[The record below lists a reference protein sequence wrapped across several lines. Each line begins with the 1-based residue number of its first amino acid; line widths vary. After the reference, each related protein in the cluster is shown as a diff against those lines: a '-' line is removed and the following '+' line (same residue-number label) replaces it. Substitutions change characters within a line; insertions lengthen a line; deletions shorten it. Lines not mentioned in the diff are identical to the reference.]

1 MKRLLLFL
9 PLVFAVA
16 IGVFLF
22 AGIGKDPT
30 KLESALIGK
39 PVPRFELQDLHAPE
53 RMLDNSVFE
62 GQVSLLNV
70 WGEWCPACWDEHGYL
85 MHLAQ
90 YEGVR
95 IVGLNYKDQ
104 RETAFSFLRKLGDP
118 YETVIYDPRGSL
130 GFDLGVYGAPET
142 YVIDAEGIV
151 RYRHVGVVNERVWR
165 EILLPVVNQA
175 KGNS

>member
-9 PLVFAVA
+9 PLVISVG

-22 AGIGKDPT
+22 SGLGKDPS

-39 PVPRFELQDLHAPE
+39 PVPEFALQDLHDPE
-53 RMLDNSVFE
+53 HILDNSVFK

-70 WGEWCPACWDEHGYL
+70 WAEWCPACWDEHGYL
-85 MHLAQ
+85 MHLARDK
-90 YEGVR
+90 G
-95 IVGLNYKDQ
+95 IPIIGLNYKDQ
-104 RETAFSFLRKLGDP
+104 RETAFGFLGRLCDP
-118 YETVIYDPRGSL
+118 YQAIIFDPRGSL

-142 YVIDAEGIV
+142 YVIDAEGMV
-151 RYRHVGVVNERVWR
+151 LYRHVGVVNERVWQ
-165 EILLPVVNQA
+165 EILQPVFNQA